1 MSAGSSKGGGL
12 PKHRSL
18 PNDNLSTDLGELHQR
33 RMDPGAGSMAGRS
46 ALKPPRCVSP
56 IRNGGAEGCN
66 PLRLPFTY
74 HALIAAHS
82 EVTRAP

>member
-33 RMDPGAGSMAGRS
+33 RMDPGLADGRS
-46 ALKPPRCVSP
+46 ARSRPG
-56 IRNGGAEGCN
+56 N
-66 PLRLPFTY
+66 
-74 HALIAAHS
+74 
-82 EVTRAP
+82 